1 METPCPGCPGW
12 PWARVCARLRPAEKS
27 QVRGRAEF
35 SQASAGTAGELKDR
49 HCQSS
54 AETAFTQCPV
64 QISSETSIE
73 FMLPLAVLQFCEKG
87 F

>member
-1 METPCPGCPGW
+1 MGPW
-12 PWARVCARLRPAEKS
+12 PWALTSLCSSEACREES
-27 QVRGRAEF
+27 GGRAEF
-35 SQASAGTAGELKDR
+35 SQVSAGTAGELKDR

-54 AETAFTQCPV
+54 AETGFTQCPV